1 MKTEKTRTE
10 KCTCTASTRTSTA
23 IPTWTTFE
31 TDEEYQTA
39 ADAFNKLAEAGELA
53 EEE

>member
-10 KCTCTASTRTSTA
+10 KVYLYRFYEDEHGNPNLDN
-23 IPTWTTFE
+23 IE